1 MTKWQYWDLN
11 QLPIEAWEEMHYLS
25 LVTPQ
30 NSWPYSYS
38 SDLAFRFFFFTYL
51 RSRIFFIFSITYW
64 TKMSTAS
71 VKYEK
76 LSLGTNCHSRMVKKI
91 IWNSLWNPC
100 VAYLTIEGYFPNT
113 TELKLLSHLLRFSRA
128 SSGHQALK
136 RVRFL
141 CLIPLLDLAYS
152 HLCLIFFPS

>member
-1 MTKWQYWDLN
+1 MTVLGPK
-11 QLPIEAWEEMHYLS
+11 PIAHWGSRGNALFVFGNTTEF
-25 LVTPQ
+25 
-30 NSWPYSYS
+30 
-38 SDLAFRFFFFTYL
+38 LALLTAQTWLLDFFFTYL
-51 RSRIFFIFSITYW
+51 RSGIFFLFSITYW
-64 TKMSTAS
+64 TKMSTVS

-76 LSLGTNCHSRMVKKI
+76 LSLGTNCHRRMVKKI